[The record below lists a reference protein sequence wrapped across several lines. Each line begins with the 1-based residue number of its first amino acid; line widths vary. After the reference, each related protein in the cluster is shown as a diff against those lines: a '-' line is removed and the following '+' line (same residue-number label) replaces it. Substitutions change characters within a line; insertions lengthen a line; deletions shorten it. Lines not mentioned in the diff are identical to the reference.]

1 MGAIKRA
8 FANNITTSGNLTALT
23 AANLT
28 GALPAISGANLT
40 GISTDFVKIAAA
52 SSDSSVAS
60 VDISLPTAYQMFT
73 LVIAQIL
80 PANDG
85 AKLQAKFSTDGGSS
99 FLGANANYSWINQ
112 GVAGSSGDYTE
123 HNSKATG
130 YGGFQK
136 SGMGNDTSEGAQF
149 TIHIIPKRTGA
160 HATRGNTYHGFGHRY
175 DTGDNFRA
183 FVFGGQIR
191 DTNND
196 IDAIQLYM
204 DSGNISSLT
213 YTLYGAKN

>member
-1 MGAIKRA
+1 MGTKTQTI
-8 FANNITTSGNLTALT
+8 ANNLTTGLGRGDL
-23 AANLT
+23 
-28 GALPAISGANLT
+28 
-40 GISTDFVKIAAA
+40 VKIAAV
-52 SSDSSVAS
+52 SSDTSVAQ
-60 VDISLPTAYQMFT
+60 VDITLPTDYQWFT

-80 PANDG
+80 PATDG
-85 AKLQAKFSTDGGSS
+85 AKLQAQFSVDGGSS
-99 FLGANANYSWINQ
+99 FLSANANYSWINQ

-136 SGMGNDTSEGAQF
+136 SGMGNDAAEGAQF
-149 TIHIIPKRTGA
+149 TIHIIPKRTGS
-160 HATRGNTYHGFGHRY
+160 HSTRGNTYHGFGHRY

-191 DTNND
+191 STNND
-196 IDAIQLYM
+196 VDKIRLAM
-204 DSGNISSLT
+204 DSGDISSIT